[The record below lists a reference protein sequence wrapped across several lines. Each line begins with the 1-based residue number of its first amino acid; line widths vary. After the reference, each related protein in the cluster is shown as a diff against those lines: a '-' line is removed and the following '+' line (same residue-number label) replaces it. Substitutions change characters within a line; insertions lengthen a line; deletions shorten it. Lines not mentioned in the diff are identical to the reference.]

1 MATSKNLE
9 QDCHPAQKLINAAV
23 SKLTSTHHWIVLDST
38 YSEPFYVRVY
48 QPDNCCNEASVA
60 CNLVAYFLKACI
72 SILNHSILLTIFFIP
87 LLYIYVIIL
96 NDILLDN
103 GLLSNQ
109 CTAKDNYASSLCA
122 QVVTLPGINLNFATN
137 YQ

>member
-60 CNLVAYFLKACI
+60 CNLVAYFLKACMYVL
-72 SILNHSILLTIFFIP
+72 ILILTISYNFFSHHYYM
-87 LLYIYVIIL
+87 YICY
-96 NDILLDN
+96 N
-103 GLLSNQ
+103 
-109 CTAKDNYASSLCA
+109 TE
-122 QVVTLPGINLNFATN
+122 
-137 YQ
+137 